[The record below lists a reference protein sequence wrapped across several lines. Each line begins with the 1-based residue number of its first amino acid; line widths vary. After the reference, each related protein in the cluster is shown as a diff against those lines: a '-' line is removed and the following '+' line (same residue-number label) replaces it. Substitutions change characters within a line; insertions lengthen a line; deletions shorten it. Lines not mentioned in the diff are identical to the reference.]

1 MRGDVVI
8 IRSRV
13 MVGNE
18 RLPAMA
24 TFSVWVQ
31 HSLMSKGDARPAA
44 LLIAGPPASG
54 KSTVG
59 ASLAGTLGATLIDQ
73 DLATGPLLSVIVS
86 LVNVNDIDDPRLVTL
101 TRAGRYE
108 TITRLAEDNL
118 RVGNTVLL
126 VAPFTEE
133 RRNLH
138 AWEELVDR
146 LHRAAGG
153 AVTMIWLYLSREE
166 LLQRMRD
173 RGADRDAAKLSG
185 EQRFIDQLD
194 LGPPVGPHIPIHA
207 FGSVDQIVR
216 SILMQLGADLALPST
231 A

>member
-1 MRGDVVI
+1 
-8 IRSRV
+8 
-13 MVGNE
+13 
-18 RLPAMA
+18 
-24 TFSVWVQ
+24 
-31 HSLMSKGDARPAA
+31 MSKGDARPAA
-44 LLIAGPPASG
+44 LLVAGAPASG

-59 ASLAGTLGATLIDQ
+59 ASLARMLGATLIDQ
-73 DLATGPLLSVIVS
+73 DVATGSLLSVIES
-86 LVNVNDIDDPRLVTL
+86 LVNVDDIDDPRLATL
-101 TRAGRYE
+101 TRAGRYQ
-108 TITRLAEDNL
+108 TITHLAEDNL

-133 RRNLH
+133 RKNLH

-153 AVTMIWLYLSREE
+153 AVIMIWLYLSREE
-166 LLQRMRD
+166 LLQRMRA
-173 RGADRDAAKLSG
+173 RGADRDAAKLRR

-216 SILMQLGADLALPST
+216 SIVMQLRADFALPST

>member
-1 MRGDVVI
+1 
-8 IRSRV
+8 
-13 MVGNE
+13 
-18 RLPAMA
+18 MA

-73 DLATGPLLSVIVS
+73 DLATGPLLSVIGS
-86 LVNVNDIDDPRLVTL
+86 LANVDDIDDPRLVTL

-133 RRNLH
+133 RRNLR
-138 AWEELVDR
+138 AWEELGDR

-166 LLQRMRD
+166 LLQRMRA
-173 RGADRDAAKLSG
+173 RGADRDAAKLSR
-185 EQRFIDQLD
+185 EQRFIEQLD

-207 FGSVDQIVR
+207 FGSVDQIVHL
-216 SILMQLGADLALPST
+216 ILTQLRADLALPST

>member
-1 MRGDVVI
+1 
-8 IRSRV
+8 
-13 MVGNE
+13 MVGVSVL
-18 RLPAMA
+18 RAMA
-24 TFSVWVQ
+24 TFPVWVQ
-31 HSLMSKGDARPAA
+31 HSLMDKGDVPPTA
-44 LLIAGPPASG
+44 LLISGPPASG

-59 ASLAGTLGATLIDQ
+59 ASLARMLGATLIDQ
-73 DLATGPLLSVIVS
+73 DVATGPLLSVIES
-86 LVNVNDIDDPRLVTL
+86 LVDVDDIDDPRLATL

-108 TITRLAEDNL
+108 AITHLAEDNL

-133 RRNLH
+133 RKNLH

-166 LLQRMRD
+166 LLQRMRA
-173 RGADRDAAKLSG
+173 RGADRDAAKLSR

-194 LGPPVGPHIPIHA
+194 LGPPVGPHIPIYA

-216 SILMQLGADLALPST
+216 SILTQLMADFALPST

>member
-86 LVNVNDIDDPRLVTL
+86 LVNVNDIDDPRLATL

-166 LLQRMRD
+166 LLQRMRA
-173 RGADRDAAKLSG
+173 RGADRDAAKLSR

-216 SILMQLGADLALPST
+216 SILTQLRADLALPST

>member
-1 MRGDVVI
+1 
-8 IRSRV
+8 
-13 MVGNE
+13 
-18 RLPAMA
+18 MA

-31 HSLMSKGDARPAA
+31 HSLMSNGDARPTA

-59 ASLAGTLGATLIDQ
+59 ASLARTLGATLIDQ
-73 DLATGPLLSVIVS
+73 DVATGPLLSVIGS
-86 LVNVNDIDDPRLVTL
+86 LVNVDDIDDPRLATL

-108 TITRLAEDNL
+108 AITRLAEDNL

-133 RRNLH
+133 RKNLH

-166 LLQRMRD
+166 LLQRMRA
-173 RGADRDAAKLSG
+173 RGADRDAAKLSR

-216 SILMQLGADLALPST
+216 SIVTQLRADFALPST